1 MGVELAQNYM
11 DEDATVSIT
20 DSELVYSFRLALKS
34 VSSGVVVDGVRVDAA
49 IYNEIVKSLKTPQ
62 SWGVKE
68 VATFSTSIK
77 ALSRAVADID
87 DHHHEGLLHA
97 IFDLSLWTL
106 GPSLMDLLLELIVSL
121 AASNGKFVDS
131 CLDMLVNNFAPP
143 IGSLKRRHF
152 LEHLPETKLRVLPR
166 IHAALKH
173 LSELVPITASRIPSI
188 VWEQMPWKPKKLFKQ
203 SPLMRQVIFVENM
216 LKLESGSIRE
226 FVGSSVLRHLMIML
240 RDLDVSIGWDD
251 SLHDDPSKGIFS
263 MELEDESNAIGDEDE
278 RDAIGDEDER
288 DAIGDEDKNEN
299 DELPSTDI
307 KPRRLSTAEVAEMLD
322 SLMVL
327 TFKHLESTVPD
338 RRLSEVFDM
347 LLSSFKDT
355 VLTTYKSKFAQF
367 VMFYACAL
375 DYEHCGQKFA
385 NELMDMFEYDH
396 NPLIRMSAVAYLSS
410 FLARGKFLPPA
421 FVAIFLGRLVD
432 WCWQYCTMHD
442 GVMNPRLH
450 QVFYSGCQAIMYV
463 LCFRMRSIMEN
474 SVLKSQL
481 FCMPIDKI
489 LKHKLDPLK
498 VCLPSI
504 VQEFLKQ
511 AKAARLF
518 TSSKTFVFDDLLG
531 SDLSRGFGGLERLD
545 MFFPFDPCM
554 LKNTDRVIRP
564 HYLRSKYV
572 RTTYHEDIDDN
583 DEEEEEYGRDREEAA
598 DDYEVMYDMEEGIAK
613 SLGDDMDMGDFDNAW
628 IQMSI
633 TPRNSSLKHR
643 FGAEGL
649 RMPSRIR
656 PSMSPESL

>member
-1 MGVELAQNYM
+1 MQ
-11 DEDATVSIT
+11 
-20 DSELVYSFRLALKS
+20 
-34 VSSGVVVDGVRVDAA
+34 
-49 IYNEIVKSLKTPQ
+49 
-62 SWGVKE
+62 
-68 VATFSTSIK
+68 TSIK

-131 CLDMLVNNFAPP
+131 CLDMLVNNFTPTNVT
-143 IGSLKRRHF
+143 LKPSQ
-152 LEHLPETKLRVLPR
+152 LLETKKRVIPR

-188 VWEQMPWKPKKLFKQ
+188 VWEQMPWNSKKLFKK
-203 SPLMRQVIFVENM
+203 SSLMRQVIFVENM
-216 LKLESGSIRE
+216 FKLESGPIRE
-226 FVGSSVLRHLMIML
+226 FVGSSILRHLMIML

-251 SLHDDPSKGIFS
+251 ILHDDSSKGIFS
-263 MELEDESNAIGDEDE
+263 MELEDESYVIGDEE
-278 RDAIGDEDER
+278 E
-288 DAIGDEDKNEN
+288 NEN
-299 DELPSTDI
+299 DELPSTSS
-307 KPRRLSTAEVAEMLD
+307 KKGLSKGDAAEMLD

-327 TFKHLESTVPD
+327 TFEHLESTVSD

-385 NELMDMFEYDH
+385 NELMDMFEYDN
-396 NPLIRMSAVAYLSS
+396 NPLIRMSAVAYLAS

-442 GVMNPRLH
+442 GIMNPRLH

-474 SVLKSQL
+474 TVLKSQL

-554 LKNTDRVIRP
+554 LKNTDRYPLYQSFVTSISSPTSNSLIDNVLFVSVSETSYGNTTFVGSTSELLTTKIVMTMTRRRKRMAATEKRP
-564 HYLRSKYV
+564 PRIMRSC
-572 RTTYHEDIDDN
+572 TTWKK
-583 DEEEEEYGRDREEAA
+583 G
-598 DDYEVMYDMEEGIAK
+598 
-613 SLGDDMDMGDFDNAW
+613 
-628 IQMSI
+628 
-633 TPRNSSLKHR
+633 
-643 FGAEGL
+643 
-649 RMPSRIR
+649 
-656 PSMSPESL
+656 

>member
-1 MGVELAQNYM
+1 MVVELAQNYM

-49 IYNEIVKSLKTPQ
+49 IYNEIVKDMENVKSLKTPQ

-131 CLDMLVNNFAPP
+131 CLDMLVNNFTPTNVT
-143 IGSLKRRHF
+143 LKPSQ
-152 LEHLPETKLRVLPR
+152 LLETKKRVIPR

-188 VWEQMPWKPKKLFKQ
+188 VWEQMPWNSKKLFKK
-203 SPLMRQVIFVENM
+203 SSLMRQVIFVENM
-216 LKLESGSIRE
+216 FKLESGPIRE
-226 FVGSSVLRHLMIML
+226 FVGSSILRHLMIML

-251 SLHDDPSKGIFS
+251 ILHDDSSKGIFS
-263 MELEDESNAIGDEDE
+263 MELEDESYVIGDEE
-278 RDAIGDEDER
+278 E
-288 DAIGDEDKNEN
+288 NEN
-299 DELPSTDI
+299 DELPSTSS
-307 KPRRLSTAEVAEMLD
+307 KKGLSKGDAAEMLD

-327 TFKHLESTVPD
+327 TFEHLESTVSD

-385 NELMDMFEYDH
+385 NELMDMFEYDN
-396 NPLIRMSAVAYLSS
+396 NPLIRMSAVAYLAS

-442 GVMNPRLH
+442 GIMNPRLH

-474 SVLKSQL
+474 TVLKSQL

-518 TSSKTFVFDDLLG
+518 TSSKTFVFEDLLG

-554 LKNTDRVIRP
+554 LKNTDRNFIRQ
-564 HYLRSKYV
+564 HYVRWKYV
-572 RTTYHEDIDDN
+572 RTTYHEDSDDN
-583 DEEEEEYGRDREEAA
+583 DDEEEEDGSDGEEAA
-598 DDYEVMYDMEEGIAK
+598 EDYEVMYDMEEGIAK

-628 IQMSI
+628 SQMSI

>member
-1 MGVELAQNYM
+1 MVVELAQNYM

-49 IYNEIVKSLKTPQ
+49 IYNEIVKDMENVKSLKTPQ

-131 CLDMLVNNFAPP
+131 CLDMLVNNFTPTNVT
-143 IGSLKRRHF
+143 LKPSQ
-152 LEHLPETKLRVLPR
+152 LLETKKRVIPR

-188 VWEQMPWKPKKLFKQ
+188 VWEQMPWNSKKLFKK
-203 SPLMRQVIFVENM
+203 SSLMRQVIFVENM
-216 LKLESGSIRE
+216 FKLESGPIRE
-226 FVGSSVLRHLMIML
+226 FVGSSILRHLMIML

-251 SLHDDPSKGIFS
+251 ILHDDSSKGIFS
-263 MELEDESNAIGDEDE
+263 MELEDESYVIGDEE
-278 RDAIGDEDER
+278 E
-288 DAIGDEDKNEN
+288 NEN
-299 DELPSTDI
+299 DELPSTSS
-307 KPRRLSTAEVAEMLD
+307 KKGLSKGDAAEMLD

-327 TFKHLESTVPD
+327 TFEHLESTVSD

-396 NPLIRMSAVAYLSS
+396 NPLIRMSAVAYLAS

-442 GVMNPRLH
+442 GIMNPRLH

-474 SVLKSQL
+474 TVLKSQL

-518 TSSKTFVFDDLLG
+518 TSSKTFVFEDLLG

-554 LKNTDRVIRP
+554 LKNTDRNFIRQ
-564 HYLRSKYV
+564 HYVRWKYV
-572 RTTYHEDIDDN
+572 RTTYHEDSDDN
-583 DEEEEEYGRDREEAA
+583 DDEEEEDGSDGEEAA
-598 DDYEVMYDMEEGIAK
+598 EDYEVMYDMEEGIAK

-628 IQMSI
+628 SQMSI

>member
-1 MGVELAQNYM
+1 MVVELAQNYM

-49 IYNEIVKSLKTPQ
+49 IYNEIVKDMENVKSLKTPQ

-131 CLDMLVNNFAPP
+131 CLDMLVNNFTPTNVT
-143 IGSLKRRHF
+143 LKPSQ
-152 LEHLPETKLRVLPR
+152 LLETKKRVIPR

-188 VWEQMPWKPKKLFKQ
+188 VWEQMPWNSKKLFKK
-203 SPLMRQVIFVENM
+203 SSLMRQVIFVENM
-216 LKLESGSIRE
+216 FKLESGPIRE
-226 FVGSSVLRHLMIML
+226 FVGSSILRHLMIML

-251 SLHDDPSKGIFS
+251 ILHDDSSKGIFS
-263 MELEDESNAIGDEDE
+263 MELEDESYVIGDEE
-278 RDAIGDEDER
+278 E
-288 DAIGDEDKNEN
+288 NEN
-299 DELPSTDI
+299 DELPSTSS
-307 KPRRLSTAEVAEMLD
+307 KKGLSKGDAAEMLD

-327 TFKHLESTVPD
+327 TFEHLESTVSD

-385 NELMDMFEYDH
+385 NELMDMFEYDN
-396 NPLIRMSAVAYLSS
+396 NPLISRMSAVAYLAS

-442 GVMNPRLH
+442 GIMNPRLH

-474 SVLKSQL
+474 TVLKSQL

-554 LKNTDRVIRP
+554 LKNTDRNFIRQ
-564 HYLRSKYV
+564 HYVRWKYV
-572 RTTYHEDIDDN
+572 RTTYHEDSDDN
-583 DEEEEEYGRDREEAA
+583 DEEEEEDEEAA
-598 DDYEVMYDMEEGIAK
+598 EDYEVMYDMEEGIAK

-628 IQMSI
+628 SQMSI

>member
-1 MGVELAQNYM
+1 MVVELAQNYM

-49 IYNEIVKSLKTPQ
+49 IYNEIVKDMENVKSLKTPQ

-131 CLDMLVNNFAPP
+131 CLDMLVNNFTPTNVT
-143 IGSLKRRHF
+143 LKPSQ
-152 LEHLPETKLRVLPR
+152 LLETKKRVIPR

-188 VWEQMPWKPKKLFKQ
+188 VWEQMPWNSKKLFKK
-203 SPLMRQVIFVENM
+203 SSLMRQVIFVENM
-216 LKLESGSIRE
+216 FKLESGPIRE
-226 FVGSSVLRHLMIML
+226 FVGSSILRHLTIML

-251 SLHDDPSKGIFS
+251 ILHDDSSKGIFS
-263 MELEDESNAIGDEDE
+263 MELEDESYVIGDEDE
-278 RDAIGDEDER
+278 
-288 DAIGDEDKNEN
+288 NEN
-299 DELPSTDI
+299 DELPSTSSE
-307 KPRRLSTAEVAEMLD
+307 KGLSKGDAAVMLD
-322 SLMVL
+322 SLMVQTL
-327 TFKHLESTVPD
+327 EHLDSTVSD

-396 NPLIRMSAVAYLSS
+396 NPLIRMSAVAYLAS

-442 GVMNPRLH
+442 GIMNPRLH

-474 SVLKSQL
+474 TVLKSQL

-518 TSSKTFVFDDLLG
+518 TSSKTFVFEDLLG

-554 LKNTDRVIRP
+554 LKNTDRNFIRQ
-564 HYLRSKYV
+564 HYVRWKYV
-572 RTTYHEDIDDN
+572 RTTYHEDSDDN
-583 DEEEEEYGRDREEAA
+583 DDEEEEDGSDGEEAA
-598 DDYEVMYDMEEGIAK
+598 EDYEVMYDMEEGIAK

-628 IQMSI
+628 SQMSI

>member
-1 MGVELAQNYM
+1 MQ
-11 DEDATVSIT
+11 
-20 DSELVYSFRLALKS
+20 
-34 VSSGVVVDGVRVDAA
+34 
-49 IYNEIVKSLKTPQ
+49 
-62 SWGVKE
+62 
-68 VATFSTSIK
+68 TSIK

-131 CLDMLVNNFAPP
+131 CLDMLVNNFTPTNVT
-143 IGSLKRRHF
+143 LKPSQ
-152 LEHLPETKLRVLPR
+152 LLETKKRVIPR

-188 VWEQMPWKPKKLFKQ
+188 VWEQMPWNSKKLFKK
-203 SPLMRQVIFVENM
+203 SSLMRQVIFVENM
-216 LKLESGSIRE
+216 FKLESGPIRE
-226 FVGSSVLRHLMIML
+226 FVGSSILRHLMIML

-251 SLHDDPSKGIFS
+251 ILHDDSSKGIFS
-263 MELEDESNAIGDEDE
+263 MELEDESYVIGDEE
-278 RDAIGDEDER
+278 E
-288 DAIGDEDKNEN
+288 NEN
-299 DELPSTDI
+299 DELPSTSS
-307 KPRRLSTAEVAEMLD
+307 KKGLSKGDAAEMLD

-327 TFKHLESTVPD
+327 TFEHLESTVSD

-396 NPLIRMSAVAYLSS
+396 NPLISRMSAVAYLAS

-442 GVMNPRLH
+442 GIMNPRLH

-474 SVLKSQL
+474 TVLKSQL

-518 TSSKTFVFDDLLG
+518 TSSKTFVFEDLLG

-554 LKNTDRVIRP
+554 LKNTDSFIRQ
-564 HYLRSKYV
+564 HYVRWKYV
-572 RTTYHEDIDDN
+572 RTTYHEDSDDN
-583 DEEEEEYGRDREEAA
+583 DDEEEEDGSDGEEAA
-598 DDYEVMYDMEEGIAK
+598 EDYEVMYDMEEGIAK

-628 IQMSI
+628 SQMSI
-633 TPRNSSLKHR
+633 TPR

>member
-1 MGVELAQNYM
+1 MVVELAQNYM

-49 IYNEIVKSLKTPQ
+49 IYNEIVKDMENVKSLKTPQ

-131 CLDMLVNNFAPP
+131 CLDMLVNNFTPTNVT
-143 IGSLKRRHF
+143 LKPSQ
-152 LEHLPETKLRVLPR
+152 LLETKKRVIPR

-188 VWEQMPWKPKKLFKQ
+188 VWEQMPWNSKKLFKK
-203 SPLMRQVIFVENM
+203 SSLMRQVIFVENM
-216 LKLESGSIRE
+216 FKLESGPIRE
-226 FVGSSVLRHLMIML
+226 FVGSSILRHLMIML

-251 SLHDDPSKGIFS
+251 ILHDDSSKGIFS
-263 MELEDESNAIGDEDE
+263 MELEDESYVIGDEE
-278 RDAIGDEDER
+278 E
-288 DAIGDEDKNEN
+288 NEN
-299 DELPSTDI
+299 DELPSTSS
-307 KPRRLSTAEVAEMLD
+307 KKGLSKGDAAEMLD

-327 TFKHLESTVPD
+327 TFEHLESTVSD

-385 NELMDMFEYDH
+385 NELMDMFEYDN
-396 NPLIRMSAVAYLSS
+396 NPLIRMSAVAYLAS

-442 GVMNPRLH
+442 GIMNPRLH

-474 SVLKSQL
+474 TVLKSQL

-554 LKNTDRVIRP
+554 LKNTDRNFIRQ
-564 HYLRSKYV
+564 HYVRWKYV
-572 RTTYHEDIDDN
+572 RTTYHEDSDDN
-583 DEEEEEYGRDREEAA
+583 DEEEEEDGSDGEEAA
-598 DDYEVMYDMEEGIAK
+598 EDYEVMYDMEEGIAK

-628 IQMSI
+628 SQMSI

>member
-1 MGVELAQNYM
+1 MQ
-11 DEDATVSIT
+11 
-20 DSELVYSFRLALKS
+20 
-34 VSSGVVVDGVRVDAA
+34 
-49 IYNEIVKSLKTPQ
+49 
-62 SWGVKE
+62 
-68 VATFSTSIK
+68 TSIK

-97 IFDLSLWTL
+97 IFNLSLWNL
-106 GPSLMDLLLELIVSL
+106 GPDLMDLLLELIVSL

-152 LEHLPETKLRVLPR
+152 LDRLPETKLRVLPR

-173 LSELVPITASRIPSI
+173 LSELVPITAYRIPSI
-188 VWEQMPWKPKKLFKQ
+188 VWEQMPWNSKRKGDHLLF
-203 SPLMRQVIFVENM
+203 MRQVIFVENM
-216 LKLESGSIRE
+216 FKLESGPIRE
-226 FVGSSVLRHLMIML
+226 FVGSSILRHLTIML

-251 SLHDDPSKGIFS
+251 ILHDDSSKGIFS
-263 MELEDESNAIGDEDE
+263 MELEDESYVIGDEDE
-278 RDAIGDEDER
+278 
-288 DAIGDEDKNEN
+288 NEN
-299 DELPSTDI
+299 DELPSTSSE
-307 KPRRLSTAEVAEMLD
+307 KGLSKGDAAVMLD
-322 SLMVL
+322 SLMVQTL
-327 TFKHLESTVPD
+327 EHLDSTVSD
-338 RRLSEVFDM
+338 RRLSE
-347 LLSSFKDT
+347 
-355 VLTTYKSKFAQF
+355 F

-396 NPLIRMSAVAYLSS
+396 NPLIRMSAVAYLAS

-442 GVMNPRLH
+442 GIMNPRLH

-474 SVLKSQL
+474 TVLKSQL

-518 TSSKTFVFDDLLG
+518 TSSKTFVFEDLLG

-554 LKNTDRVIRP
+554 LKNTDRNFIRQ
-564 HYLRSKYV
+564 HYVRWKYV
-572 RTTYHEDIDDN
+572 RTTYHEDSDDN
-583 DEEEEEYGRDREEAA
+583 DDEEEEDGSDGEEAA
-598 DDYEVMYDMEEGIAK
+598 EDYEVMYDMEEGIAK

-628 IQMSI
+628 SQMSI

>member
-1 MGVELAQNYM
+1 MVVELAQNYM

-49 IYNEIVKSLKTPQ
+49 IYNEIVKDMENVKSLKTPQ

-131 CLDMLVNNFAPP
+131 CLDMLVNNFTPTNVT
-143 IGSLKRRHF
+143 LKPSQ
-152 LEHLPETKLRVLPR
+152 LLETKKRVIPR

-188 VWEQMPWKPKKLFKQ
+188 VWEQMPWNSKKLFKK
-203 SPLMRQVIFVENM
+203 SSLMRQVIFVENM
-216 LKLESGSIRE
+216 FKLESGPIRE
-226 FVGSSVLRHLMIML
+226 FVGSSILRHLMIML

-251 SLHDDPSKGIFS
+251 ILHDDSSKGIFS
-263 MELEDESNAIGDEDE
+263 MELEDESYVIGDEE
-278 RDAIGDEDER
+278 E
-288 DAIGDEDKNEN
+288 NEN
-299 DELPSTDI
+299 DELPSTSS
-307 KPRRLSTAEVAEMLD
+307 KKGLSKGDAAEMLD

-327 TFKHLESTVPD
+327 TFEHLESTVSD

-385 NELMDMFEYDH
+385 NELMDMFEYDN
-396 NPLIRMSAVAYLSS
+396 NPLIRMSAVAYLAS

-442 GVMNPRLH
+442 GIMNPRLH

-474 SVLKSQL
+474 TVLKSQL

-554 LKNTDRVIRP
+554 LKNTDRNFIRQ
-564 HYLRSKYV
+564 HYVRWKYV
-572 RTTYHEDIDDN
+572 RTTYHEDSDDN
-583 DEEEEEYGRDREEAA
+583 DEEEEEDGSDGEEAA
-598 DDYEVMYDMEEGIAK
+598 EDYEVMYDMEEGIAM
-613 SLGDDMDMGDFDNAW
+613 SLGDDHDIDNFNNALTD
-628 IQMSI
+628 MSI

>member
-1 MGVELAQNYM
+1 MVVELAQNYM

-49 IYNEIVKSLKTPQ
+49 IYNEIVKDMENVKSLKTPQ

-131 CLDMLVNNFAPP
+131 CLDMLVNNFTPTNVT
-143 IGSLKRRHF
+143 LKPSQ
-152 LEHLPETKLRVLPR
+152 LLETKKRVIPR

-188 VWEQMPWKPKKLFKQ
+188 VWEQMPWNSKKLFKK
-203 SPLMRQVIFVENM
+203 SSLMRQVIFVENM
-216 LKLESGSIRE
+216 FKLESGPIRE
-226 FVGSSVLRHLMIML
+226 FVGSSILRHLMIML

-251 SLHDDPSKGIFS
+251 ILHDDSSKGIFS
-263 MELEDESNAIGDEDE
+263 MELEDESYVIGDEE
-278 RDAIGDEDER
+278 E
-288 DAIGDEDKNEN
+288 NEN
-299 DELPSTDI
+299 DELPSTSS
-307 KPRRLSTAEVAEMLD
+307 KKGLSKGDAAEMLD

-327 TFKHLESTVPD
+327 TFEHLESTVSD

-385 NELMDMFEYDH
+385 NELMDMFEYDN
-396 NPLIRMSAVAYLSS
+396 NPLIRMSAVAYLAS

-442 GVMNPRLH
+442 GIMNPRLH

-474 SVLKSQL
+474 TVLKSQL

-554 LKNTDRVIRP
+554 LKNTDR
-564 HYLRSKYV
+564 HYVRWKYV
-572 RTTYHEDIDDN
+572 RTTYHEDSDDN
-583 DEEEEEYGRDREEAA
+583 DEEEEEDGSDGEEAA
-598 DDYEVMYDMEEGIAK
+598 EDYEVMYDMEEGIAM
-613 SLGDDMDMGDFDNAW
+613 SLGDDHDIDNFNNALTD
-628 IQMSI
+628 MSI